1 MNQTLKKQTEQ
12 LKALV
17 LCAGKG
23 TRLSPL
29 TDQLAKPLIPIANQP
44 MLFYVLDRIKEV
56 GITDI
61 GIVVSPGNLK
71 QIRQAVGTGSTW
83 NASIE
88 YIVQEEAK
96 GLAHAVLSAENYI
109 GTSSFMLFLGDNL
122 IGENLKPF
130 VAKFFKGNST
140 ASILLKEV
148 IDPRAFGVAVLD
160 SSGRVIQMEEKPREP
175 KSNLAMLGIYLLRP
189 DIFEAAKNIGPSRRG
204 ELEIT
209 DALQWILNNNK
220 SIESYVIKSWWLDT
234 GKREDLLLANRVI
247 LEEARKNDIH
257 GKIDDESHLIGDI
270 SLGENSIIINSTI
283 TGPVAISNG
292 CRINNSE
299 IGPDISINTNSI
311 VENSILKNDIIL
323 DSCHIHNIKL
333 ADSLIGTNTE
343 IISLEKRKEVSGI
356 VTGCNTKMVL

>member
-1 MNQTLKKQTEQ
+1 MNRTSNKQNEK

-29 TDQLAKPLIPIANQP
+29 TDHLAKPLIPVANRP
-44 MLFYVLDRIKEV
+44 MLFYVLDRIIEV
-56 GITDI
+56 GINDI

-71 QIRQAVGTGSTW
+71 QMRQTVGTGANW

-96 GLAHAVLSAENYI
+96 GLAHAVLSAEEYL
-109 GTSSFMLFLGDNL
+109 GKSPFMLFLGDNL

-130 VAKFFKGNST
+130 LENFLTGDSA

-148 IDPRAFGVAVLD
+148 ADPRAFGVAVLD

-189 DIFEAAKNIGPSRRG
+189 EIFEAAKSISPSRRG

-209 DALQWILNNNK
+209 DALQWLLDSGKTID
-220 SIESYVIKSWWLDT
+220 SYTVSGWWLDT
-234 GKREDLLLANRVI
+234 GKRDALLLANRVI
-247 LEEARKNDIH
+247 L
-257 GKIDDESHLIGDI
+257 DESKNRNLLGEIDGTSLLEGNI
-270 SLGENSIIINSTI
+270 SLGKLSSLTNSQI
-283 TGPVAISNG
+283 TGPVLIAEG
-292 CRINNSE
+292 CRIINSV
-299 IGPDISINTNSI
+299 IGPYTSIGANSI
-311 VENSILKNDIIL
+311 IENSILENDIIL
-323 DSCHIHNIKL
+323 ADCRVGELKL
-333 ADSLIGTNTE
+333 TDSLIGINTE
-343 IISLEKRKEVSGI
+343 ILSLGKKAEVNGI
-356 VTGCNTKMVL
+356 ITGCNTKMVL